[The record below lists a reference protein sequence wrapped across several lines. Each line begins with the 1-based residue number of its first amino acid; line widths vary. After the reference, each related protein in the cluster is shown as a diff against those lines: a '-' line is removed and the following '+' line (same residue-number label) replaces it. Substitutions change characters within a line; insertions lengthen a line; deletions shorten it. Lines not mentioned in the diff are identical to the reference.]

1 MLQVTN
7 VDGSPAGD
15 PAFKKASVRVARAI
29 EDAIARFRPQP
40 YDGPVCMLLASE
52 RLAIMPLE
60 KWRKFFSGEI
70 QQSIVADTHDEALDA
85 KTPAFREALA
95 KAMERIYRD
104 SAEAH

>member
-1 MLQVTN
+1 MTN

-104 SAEAH
+104 LPEAH